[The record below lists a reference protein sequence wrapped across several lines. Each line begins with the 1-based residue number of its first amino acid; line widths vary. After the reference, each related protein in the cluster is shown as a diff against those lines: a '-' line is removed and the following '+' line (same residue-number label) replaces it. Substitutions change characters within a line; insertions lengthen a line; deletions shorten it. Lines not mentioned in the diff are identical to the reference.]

1 MQLWTSHKTRWTQ
14 NEKGTSLFVCE
25 FRFKDESV
33 KEISVHITVPS
44 RPTTQ
49 PRIAVSVTIGH
60 TMSYDVYLPRKRTCG
75 QFDPAFIE
83 KWITPCVDETR
94 THLAAGAR

>member
-1 MQLWTSHKTRWTQ
+1 MPLWTSVKTRWTQ
-14 NEKGTSLFVCE
+14 NEKGTPLFVCE

-49 PRIAVSVTIGH
+49 SRIAVSVSIGH
-60 TMSYDVYLPRKRTCG
+60 TMEYNLYHPRKHTCG
-75 QFDPAFIE
+75 HFDPAFIE
-83 KWITPCVDETR
+83 TWIRPCVEDARER
-94 THLAAGAR
+94 LAAGAR